1 MVVGERQRR
10 ALHQRLAE
18 VPGVNEADVLMEHLP
33 PSGWGDVARR
43 SDLDH
48 LERVLGLELAA
59 FRAHLQGQI
68 GSLRADMDGQIGSLR
83 SDMRAEM
90 ATFRADLTDGM
101 AKLSRSVIV
110 GMASMVASLV
120 GSLAVAAVTLRR

>member
-1 MVVGERQRR
+1 MVVGEGQRR

-18 VPGVNEADVLMEHLP
+18 VLGVNEADVLMEHLP

-59 FRAHLQGQI
+59 FRADLQGQFGSLRADMDGQIGSLRADMDGQI

-83 SDMRAEM
+83 SDMR
-90 ATFRADLTDGM
+90 
-101 AKLSRSVIV
+101 
-110 GMASMVASLV
+110 
-120 GSLAVAAVTLRR
+120 